1 MTVLFS
7 INTSASWAQMSR
19 MYTTQDG
26 LPTSDIYDIHVDSR
40 GWAWVSGIASL
51 SLFDGSNFYN
61 LLNWSYAPTFN
72 TVRGVREGHD
82 GKMWIY
88 TSNGLYHY
96 DSVLNKFDHIFLSE
110 DEDSVKGMSVQG
122 FIDYPKEGYRLVM
135 TDENGI
141 IIFNQETM
149 EVDTELTDR
158 LMAVFPDN
166 MCTKACIDRD
176 GTLWTMGIRL
186 RRIDLKRM
194 KLMEISMSEDA
205 ARVVTDHRVDCMIEQ
220 KTTGN
225 ILIATGGGLL
235 IFDHETQTL
244 RTLKGGH
251 TNMPV
256 SVVKET
262 TDGRVIVGSDSYGI
276 WQMEPDETLH
286 PLNIYDPNTDL
297 TFAKVKAI
305 EEDAAGNLL
314 FGLLQKGVMVLT
326 SKPDNFA
333 YYAISPT
340 TNKINAV
347 AVTSLSYDPNVGYII
362 STDGCGVFRCGNS
375 NLSESQQMSGG
386 LKSSLVQST
395 IIDREGR
402 VWVGTYGGGV
412 QCSSGDTFVTPSWLS
427 QISNDYIMSLSYDPK
442 ANKLYVGSNG
452 RGVYIVDL
460 QRQQCSSLRERHN
473 FNGWISNLE
482 CDRQGIVWISTAKGI
497 YRYDHKADE
506 MSEVK
511 FPNSTI
517 ITTQCMASMGDSTLV
532 IATSSG
538 LVLYNKQTKKS
549 RKLLD
554 DEFLRSVEV
563 FGTDLW
569 VTSQKEII
577 CIDTH
582 DDKIRRYSSFGGYFI
597 GEFHGCSHLQTPDG
611 QISFGG
617 DNGIISFNAKEI
629 KQRKD
634 LPGKLVFTHL
644 VVNGRD
650 RRYQPQL
657 KNNPLDASI
666 QCATQINLP
675 SNENSIRLNYS
686 VPDFASSNRIHYI
699 YMMEGYDAVWK
710 STGPWSEVYY
720 PNLPSGKY
728 TLRIRAYYENNEDNY
743 IENSIRIV
751 IAQPWYN
758 TVWAWMVYIV
768 LLSLA
773 AYFVYR
779 IQHERSRQRNLLVKI
794 RHNEQLKE
802 AKLRMFTSIT
812 HELRSPLTMILSP
825 LRQLQSSTDDE
836 HLLSLYDVMR
846 RNCERLLAVV
856 KQITDIRK
864 IDNGQFR
871 LHFSEVE
878 FANYSDYICSS
889 FTAFASAKQITFTIE
904 HINQNVNIWIDKVHF
919 EKILT
924 NILSNA
930 FKFTPKGGRII
941 LRTKCILK
949 EAKDWFEIRIYNSG
963 SSIDAKDIP
972 HIFERFY
979 QANTPANNAGSGIG
993 LNLVNELVNLHHGT
1007 IEAHNIDPD
1016 GVEFVMQFPLG
1027 NSHLSEEELL
1037 PLQAKEADKTEAP
1050 DEDLFIMTEPEATN
1064 EVEEPAKSKYT
1075 VLLVDDDVEL
1085 CQYIKSQMQE
1095 YYKIIIANSGNAAW
1109 QELLKLRP
1117 DAVVTDIRMPDG
1129 NGMELCKRIKSN
1141 PETDDIP
1148 IIMLTSENS
1157 DRAQI
1162 HSLNLQVDHFL
1173 SKPFNLLMLKGALS
1187 QCIRLREQIKSR
1199 IRRTEVGFDYSE
1211 ATIDSADDQ
1220 LFARVNS
1227 ILKKNLDDSTF
1238 GVSELA
1244 EQVGISR
1251 VHLNRKMK
1259 ERYGMSPV
1267 NFIRSYRLKQAAYFL
1282 VNNNVNISEVAYR
1295 VGFSSHSH
1303 FSNSFRDFFGMTPKE
1318 FITYYTENED
1328 DETLQ
1333 KLLE

>member
-1 MTVLFS
+1 
-7 INTSASWAQMSR
+7 MSR

-26 LPTSDIYDIHVDSR
+26 LPTSDIYDIYVDSR

-61 LLNWSYAPTFN
+61 LLDWNKAPIFN

-82 GKMWIY
+82 GRMWIY
-88 TSNGLYHY
+88 TSNGLYNY
-96 DSVLNKFDHIFLSE
+96 DSSLNDFRHIFLSE
-110 DEDSVKGMSVQG
+110 TEDSVRGMSVQA
-122 FIDYPKEGYRLVM
+122 FIDYPKEGCRLVA

-141 IIFNQETM
+141 MVFNQQTM
-149 EVDTELTDR
+149 EVDRETTDR
-158 LMAVFPDN
+158 LMAIYPDN
-166 MCTKACIDRD
+166 MCTEACMDYD
-176 GTLWTMGIRL
+176 GCLWTMGTRL
-186 RRIDLKRM
+186 RRIDLKQM
-194 KLMEISMSEDA
+194 KLLEIAMTDEA
-205 ARVVTDHRVDCMIEQ
+205 AKVVGFHRVDDMILLKQ
-220 KTTGN
+220 SGN
-225 ILIATGGGLL
+225 LLIATGGGLL
-235 IFDHETQTL
+235 IFDHETQML

-251 TNMPV
+251 TNMPI
-256 SVVKET
+256 SVLKET
-262 TDGRVIVGSDSYGI
+262 HDGRVLVGSDSYGI
-276 WQMEPDETLH
+276 WRMEADETLH
-286 PLNIYDPNTDL
+286 TLNVYDPNTNL

-305 EEDAAGNLL
+305 EEDAEGNLL
-314 FGLLQKGVMVLT
+314 FGLLQKGVMVMT
-326 SKPDNFA
+326 RQPDNFA

-347 AVTSLSYDPNVGYII
+347 AVTSLSYDPKVGYIV
-362 STDGCGVFRCGNS
+362 STDGCGVFRCSSS
-375 NLSESQQMSGG
+375 NLSESQQISGG

-395 IIDREGR
+395 IIDRDGH

-412 QCSSGDTFVTPSWLS
+412 QCLSGDVFITPSWLNS
-427 QISNDYIMSLSYDPK
+427 ISNAYVMSLSYDAK
-442 ANKLYVGSNG
+442 TNTIYAGTNG
-452 RGVYIVDL
+452 LGVFIIDL
-460 QRQQCSSLRERHN
+460 QHQKYSNLRDRYSIN
-473 FNGWISNLE
+473 RWISDLE
-482 CDRQGIVWISTAKGI
+482 CDRQGIVWIGTAAGTF
-497 YRYDHKADE
+497 RYDPKTDE

-511 FPNSTI
+511 FQDSGIKTA
-517 ITTQCMASMGDSTLV
+517 QCLSNMGDTTLV
-532 IATSSG
+532 IATNNG
-538 LVLYNKQTKKS
+538 LVLYNKQTKKY
-549 RKLLD
+549 RTVLD

-577 CIDTH
+577 CIDTR

-597 GEFHGCSHLQTPDG
+597 GEFHGCSHLQTHDG
-611 QISFGG
+611 QIFFGG
-617 DNGIISFNAKEI
+617 DNGIISFNAKGI
-629 KQRKD
+629 KQHKD
-634 LPGKLVFTHL
+634 LPGKLVFTRL
-644 VVNGRD
+644 LVNGRD

-657 KNNPLDASI
+657 KNNALDASI
-666 QCATQINLP
+666 QSATEIRLP
-675 SNENSIRLNYS
+675 SNENSIRIYYS
-686 VPDFASSNRIHYI
+686 VPDFASPNRIHYL
-699 YMMEGYDAVWK
+699 YMMEGYDVVWK
-710 STGPWSEVYY
+710 STGSWSEAYY

-728 TLRIRAYYENNEDNY
+728 TLKIRAYYENNEDNY
-743 IENSIRIV
+743 NENSIRII

-758 TVWAWMVYIV
+758 TVWAWIVYIV

-773 AYFVYR
+773 AYFIYR
-779 IQHERSRQRNLLVKI
+779 IQHERSRQRNLLIKI

-836 HLLSLYDVMR
+836 HLLSLYDVMQ

-871 LHFSEVE
+871 LHYSEVE
-878 FANYSDYICSS
+878 FASYSDYICSS

-904 HINQNVNIWIDKVHF
+904 HKNQNVNIWIDKVHF

-949 EAKDWFEIRIYNSG
+949 DAKDWFEIRIYNSG

-979 QANTPANNAGSGIG
+979 QANTPTNNAGSGIG

-1037 PLQAKEADKTEAP
+1037 PRQALETDKPEET
-1050 DEDLFIMTEPEATN
+1050 DEDLFIMAEPEATN
-1064 EVEEPAKSKYT
+1064 EEAEPTKSKYT

-1244 EQVGISR
+1244 EQAGISR